1 MRKLTFDI
9 AHLRKYVNGEL
20 SSKEMHEIERAA
32 HDDEMLSDIL
42 MGLEIEKNNASS
54 PPSLVDINDQI
65 TKRTVQRPH
74 SRSLWNSNLFKIAA
88 SVVVLLTAT
97 SILFWNNKNQDPHT
111 EELVADDMP
120 EGPIGPSHDRI
131 AEIAATPDSV
141 GQLFS
146 GPGYRQQGAHAEQS
160 GKHENMSANLRSRK
174 LTEQERQILAYTPTE
189 KNIELNQDVAGTL
202 NLGHP
207 KHESDVII
215 INTEAQDKSNLI
227 ASNQKKQGQP
237 RVTETRV
244 SNNPNTPLSSAQM
257 RARLSSLGLD
267 AKTDLIWGQILD
279 QQSKQP
285 LAGVEVT
292 DTQNDKVVVTD
303 ADGRFLYAAN
313 SKNSLKINASGYTAK
328 EVKAEGGEQTILLSP
343 LENLLDEIGFT
354 PKAKQEKSIPT
365 NGWEKYMSY
374 LFHEIDKITD
384 TEYDFSVRMEL
395 NKEGKPINV
404 SIIRSSDRKLNSK
417 IISLIEHGPS
427 WKAGTDSKNI
437 YIQIKPRK

>member
-9 AHLRKYVNGEL
+9 AHLRKYANGEL
-20 SSKEMHEIERAA
+20 SSKEMHEVERAA

-42 MGLEIEKNNASS
+42 MGLEIEKNNASI
-54 PPSLVDINDQI
+54 PPSFVDIGDQI
-65 TKRTVQRPH
+65 RKRAQQGQRLRP
-74 SRSLWNSNLFKIAA
+74 LWNSNLFKIAA
-88 SVVVLLTAT
+88 SVVVLLTT
-97 SILFWNNKNQDPHT
+97 TGILFWNNKNKDIPT

-146 GPGYRQQGAHAEQS
+146 SPEYSQQGAHTERRR
-160 GKHENMSANLRSRK
+160 KHENVSANLRSGK
-174 LTEQERQILAYTPTE
+174 PTEQESQILAYTPTE

-215 INTEAQDKSNLI
+215 INTEAQDKSNLS

-237 RVTETRV
+237 KVAQTRV

-267 AKTDLIWGQILD
+267 AKTDLIWGQVLD

-285 LAGVEVT
+285 LAGVQVT
-292 DTQNDKVVVTD
+292 DTQNDKVVLTD

-354 PKAKQEKSIPT
+354 QKVKLEKSVPT

-374 LFHEIDKITD
+374 LFNEIDKITGA
-384 TEYDFSVRMEL
+384 EYDFSVRMEL
-395 NKEGKPINV
+395 NKQGKPVNV
-404 SIIRSSDRKLNSK
+404 SIIRSSDRKLSPK
-417 IISLIEHGPS
+417 VIDLIEHGPT
-427 WKAGTDSKNI
+427 WKAGADSKNI